1 MVFHKMSYHS
11 PKPNSEVKR
20 TLVWLVVVF
29 SYVLN
34 LILRILHIV
43 KLVFSMVSAT

>member
-1 MVFHKMSYHS
+1 MIFHKMSYHS
-11 PKPNSEVKR
+11 QKPNFEMKR
-20 TLVWLVVVF
+20 TRLARCGI

-43 KLVFSMVSAT
+43 KLVFSMVSAM